1 MEPSL
6 EEEEAAQKRVPLAAV
21 AATLES
27 SLPVGRND
35 DLFGSDSEEE
45 ARQVGAHGLWWGR
58 SYNET
63 TPIAL
68 ARAAPTGTSIGAAP
82 HIGCQA
88 LHACVELSACICDCR
103 TTRLTRVCAARL
115 ACAGAPQL
123 CQPVHR

>member
-6 EEEEAAQKRVPLAAV
+6 EEEAAQKRVPLAAV

-27 SLPVGRND
+27 SLPVERNN

-45 ARQVGAHGLWWGR
+45 ARQVGAQGLWWGR
-58 SYNET
+58 SYKET
-63 TPIAL
+63 APIAL
-68 ARAAPTGTSIGAAP
+68 SRAAPTGTSVGPAP
-82 HIGCQA
+82 HVGCQV
-88 LHACVELSACICDCR
+88 LHACAELPACICGCCASQ
-103 TTRLTRVCAARL
+103 LTRACTARL